1 MLYVIMISNRAR
13 LTISRII
20 MSKHNIYIYKYTY
33 KYIYIILSM
42 TYDNTADEDKL
53 AERENLADR
62 QRMRRTRLTHS

>member
-1 MLYVIMISNRAR
+1 
-13 LTISRII
+13 
-20 MSKHNIYIYKYTY
+20 
-33 KYIYIILSM
+33 M